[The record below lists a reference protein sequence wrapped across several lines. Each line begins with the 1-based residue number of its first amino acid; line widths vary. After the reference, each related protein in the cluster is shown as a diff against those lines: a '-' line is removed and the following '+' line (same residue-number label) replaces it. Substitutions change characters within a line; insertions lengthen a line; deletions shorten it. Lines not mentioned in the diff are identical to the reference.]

1 MTVSYFAFG
10 SNMLLE
16 RLKKRVPSARLL
28 GTATLRGYTL
38 RFNKVSNDGSGKANI
53 VPSPDPRAVVYGV
66 LYHLDDEERP
76 QLDKAEGLG
85 KGYQVR
91 YLRVRRDGAEAEEE
105 AFAYVAAPGAI
116 RDDLP
121 PFQWY
126 KNMVIEGATHNR
138 LPTSYV
144 RQLEAVEAIEDP
156 GR

>member
-1 MTVSYFAFG
+1 MAVAYFAFG
-10 SNMLLE
+10 SNMLFE
-16 RLKKRVPSARLL
+16 RLKKRVPSARRL

-38 RFNKVSNDGSGKANI
+38 RFNKVSKDGSGKANI
-53 VPSPDPRAVVYGV
+53 VPSPDPLALVYGV
-66 LYHLDDEERP
+66 LYYLDDVERRL
-76 QLDKAEGLG
+76 LDKAEGLG

-91 YLRVRRDGAEAEEE
+91 YLRVRRDGAEEEE

-126 KNMVIEGATHNR
+126 RDIVIQGAAQNR
-138 LPTSYV
+138 LPESYV
-144 RQLEAVEAIEDP
+144 RHLEAVEAIEDH